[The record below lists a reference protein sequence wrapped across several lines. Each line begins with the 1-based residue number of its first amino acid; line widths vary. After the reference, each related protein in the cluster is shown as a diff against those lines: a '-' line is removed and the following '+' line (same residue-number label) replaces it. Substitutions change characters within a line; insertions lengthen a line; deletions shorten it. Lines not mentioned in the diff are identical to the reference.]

1 MNKSLALLL
10 VWIICVFIMACGGEN
25 QDAGVSLPANKE
37 TLRPTE
43 ISSPIDGDILEE
55 TEGISVEVQDIH
67 NREWID
73 EQMAALVVHIE
84 INPKVEILVGED
96 GAVQDAVGLNEDAT
110 ALLQNLDI
118 KGKSCEEDSF
128 IV

>member
-10 VWIICVFIMACGGEN
+10 VWIMCIFIMACGGED
-25 QDAGVSLPANKE
+25 QDAGASLPVNKE

-43 ISSPIDGDILEE
+43 ISSPIDGDILQE
-55 TEGISVEVQDIH
+55 TEEGISVEVQDIH

-110 ALLQNLDI
+110 ALLQNLDMMY
-118 KGKSCEEDSF
+118 F
-128 IV
+128 